1 MSVVPSK
8 DCYLLYGILFLIIMK
23 TKSIWFLA
31 LVAAMGG
38 FLFGYDTA
46 VINGAEQDIQRVF
59 NLSATYHGLVMSSA
73 IWGTVIGA
81 LLGGRIA
88 DNIGRKKTLL
98 YVGLLYLVSAVWSG
112 LASGPVSLFIA
123 RIIGGLGVGC
133 SSVVAPVYI
142 AEISPAEK
150 RGLMTAIFQLDVVTG
165 MCASQFVNM
174 AISKIGGE
182 AWRWM
187 LGAEA
192 VPAFLFFVLCFFIIE
207 SPRWLSEK
215 NNKVV
220 RTDAGSSFNSFWN
233 KDNRRPI
240 LLAIFIAL
248 FNQLS
253 GVNAIIYFMPRIFN
267 MAGFSEH
274 ISMLLTA
281 MNSVFF
287 VVGTIIGM
295 NLIDRLGR
303 KKLLVIGGSG
313 YVVSL
318 LVLALTFHFSIGWAS
333 TVCIV
338 IFMLSHAIGQG
349 TVIWV
354 IISEIFPTSVR
365 GKGQSVGA
373 FTHWTMSAI
382 ITLLFPIAAEL
393 LSAEV
398 IFGTFGVFMI
408 VHLLWAIFIVPETKG
423 MPLEDLSDMMK
434 YGRHYIDMRNS
445 ASDIS
450 E

>member
-1 MSVVPSK
+1 
-8 DCYLLYGILFLIIMK
+8 
-23 TKSIWFLA
+23 
-31 LVAAMGG
+31 
-38 FLFGYDTA
+38 
-46 VINGAEQDIQRVF
+46 
-59 NLSATYHGLVMSSA
+59 
-73 IWGTVIGA
+73 
-81 LLGGRIA
+81 
-88 DNIGRKKTLL
+88 
-98 YVGLLYLVSAVWSG
+98 
-112 LASGPVSLFIA
+112 
-123 RIIGGLGVGC
+123 
-133 SSVVAPVYI
+133 
-142 AEISPAEK
+142 
-150 RGLMTAIFQLDVVTG
+150 
-165 MCASQFVNM
+165 
-174 AISKIGGE
+174 
-182 AWRWM
+182 
-187 LGAEA
+187 
-192 VPAFLFFVLCFFIIE
+192 
-207 SPRWLSEK
+207 
-215 NNKVV
+215 
-220 RTDAGSSFNSFWN
+220 
-233 KDNRRPI
+233 
-240 LLAIFIAL
+240 
-248 FNQLS
+248 
-253 GVNAIIYFMPRIFN
+253 

-434 YGRHYIDMRNS
+434 YGRHYIDMRKS